1 MEKYLFND
9 GITGT
14 KEVHSREE
22 LKALAEISSQPDKIK
37 VWPFNSHEWISYTA
51 FCKQIPSY
59 KKDVAIAAS
68 IGVASPTPGANG
80 QKWLKKFL
88 YLAVVIAT
96 GFLVFNFTRIRWEN
110 AGTQYVAAA
119 RPDNMPAMDV
129 DSLVWIL
136 EQQRGQKLDK
146 STRTNLRLRNTWPD
160 RILLQATASKEI
172 SKNDGSRFTKTEL
185 GIDNTTGFDLDYAIV
200 KLSVWEDNKISET
213 DTFRFNGIG
222 YAKMVKR
229 ELPGTF
235 RGDSISVSFHSIR
248 AKSFNFCYS
257 ASAKNEA
264 GENYDKWFCIDS
276 K

>member
-9 GITGT
+9 GVTGT

-22 LKALAEISSQPDKIK
+22 LKALAEISNQPDKIK
-37 VWPFNSHEWISYTA
+37 VWPFNSHEWISYSA
-51 FCKQIPSY
+51 FCRQFPMN
-59 KKDVAIAAS
+59 KKEVAIAATS
-68 IGVASPTPGANG
+68 AGMPAARSSNA
-80 QKWLKKFL
+80 QRWLKKFL

-110 AGTQYVAAA
+110 AGTQYIAAA
-119 RPDNMPAMDV
+119 RPDNMPVMDI
-129 DSLVWIL
+129 DSLIWII

-160 RILLQATASKEI
+160 RILLQATTSKEV
-172 SKNDGSRFTKTEL
+172 SKNDGSRFTNTEL

-200 KLSVWEDNKISET
+200 KLSLWKNNMVSET

-229 ELPGTF
+229 SIPGSW

-257 ASAKNEA
+257 AATKNEA
-264 GENYDKWFCIDS
+264 GENYDKWFCRDG

>member
-9 GITGT
+9 GVTGT

-22 LKALAEISSQPDKIK
+22 LKALAEISTQPDKIK
-37 VWPFNSHEWISYTA
+37 VWPFNSHEWISYAA
-51 FCKQIPSY
+51 FCKQLTSN
-59 KKDVAIAAS
+59 KKEVAVAAAITGS
-68 IGVASPTPGANG
+68 TTYRAANG

-119 RPDNMPAMDV
+119 RPDNMPSMNI

-172 SKNDGSRFTKTEL
+172 SKNDGSRFTSTEL

-200 KLSVWEDNKISET
+200 KLSVWKNNKISET

-222 YAKMVKR
+222 YAQKVKR
-229 ELPGTF
+229 ELPGSF

-248 AKSFNFCYS
+248 ARSFNFCYS
-257 ASAKNEA
+257 ASTKNEA